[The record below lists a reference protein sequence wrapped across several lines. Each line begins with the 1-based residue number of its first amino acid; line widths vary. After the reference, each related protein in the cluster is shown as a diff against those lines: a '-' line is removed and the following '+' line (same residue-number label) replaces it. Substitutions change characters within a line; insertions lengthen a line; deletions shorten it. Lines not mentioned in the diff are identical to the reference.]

1 MLFSLL
7 FLHSPLPGRLPHTSL
22 TMGETRIQAWG
33 LQAGNDR
40 QPDFI
45 FVFVFYL
52 SDTGPDELSW
62 RDG

>member
-1 MLFSLL
+1 
-7 FLHSPLPGRLPHTSL
+7 
-22 TMGETRIQAWG
+22 MGETRIQAWS